1 MSGNDEGRVERRTG
15 HGHTLVDDTH
25 TIESLGTGCE
35 TITTDPHDEG
45 ACTTNGLLAHQVCIT
60 HDEVERE
67 VRFEGDVRSPIDS
80 DNERSSLGTPA
91 GERAT
96 IARCLARGAYEQN
109 RTLAKAIN
117 RGHSLTT

>member
-1 MSGNDEGRVERRTG
+1 M
-15 HGHTLVDDTH
+15 
-25 TIESLGTGCE
+25 
-35 TITTDPHDEG
+35 
-45 ACTTNGLLAHQVCIT
+45 
-60 HDEVERE
+60 
-67 VRFEGDVRSPIDS
+67 RFEGDVRSPIDS

-117 RGHSLTT
+117 RGHSLTTQNGCTILGQVVFDRPLEPGEQRGRVSDLNIQVLG